1 MTKDLKNG
9 VPRSKVV
16 HLITTI
22 DIGGAEKQLALLSQ
36 LQSENG
42 SEVTIIPI
50 KDYGDTQK
58 VKFASNV
65 NIYHGV
71 KNRNIAFQII
81 SLIRYLRAVDPD
93 IIHAHLPRAELTA
106 AIIAKILRKYQLIC
120 TKHNAERFWNNQ
132 SKFISRQLSLFVER
146 QSAGTICIS
155 KSVRN
160 YLVDTTKELKNLE
173 KCHVIYYGY
182 SKVRSTHIVSEK
194 KPVEVNERLNQ
205 EKYSIVS
212 VARLVPQ
219 KNLEKLIYAMP
230 HLDSPKI
237 TLDIF
242 GHGELRGHLSGLI
255 KGLNLDNRVRLML
268 KTSKIQEIYDSH
280 DIFVLPSKYEGLG
293 LALLEAIDFHL
304 RVAVSRIEIFEE
316 ILGRDYPFFFN
327 EDSSQD
333 IADVIHKLALD
344 HTFNR
349 SIFAQTVLEKFD
361 PKKMYT
367 RVDEVYRASLQ
378 RK

>member
-1 MTKDLKNG
+1 MKKDLENG
-9 VPRSKVV
+9 VPRSKVI

-22 DIGGAEKQLALLSQ
+22 NIGGAENQLALLSQ

-42 SEVTIIPI
+42 SEVTIIPL
-50 KDYGDTQK
+50 KDCGDAQK
-58 VKFASNV
+58 VKFSSNV
-65 NIYHGV
+65 KIYRGV
-71 KNRNIAFQII
+71 TNRNVILQVI

-93 IIHAHLPRAELTA
+93 VIHAHLPRAEVFS
-106 AIIAKILRKYQLIC
+106 AIIVKILRRSQLIC
-120 TKHNAERFWNNQ
+120 TKHNAERFWHNQ
-132 SKFISRQLSLFVER
+132 SKFVSRQLSLFVER

-182 SKVRSTHIVSEK
+182 SKVRSTKKVSEK
-194 KPVEVNERLNQ
+194 KAFKINKRLDQ

-219 KNLEKLIYAMP
+219 KNLENLIYAMP

-237 TLDIF
+237 TLDIY
-242 GHGELRGHLSGLI
+242 GDGELRGHLSGLI
-255 KGLNLDNRVRLML
+255 KRLNLDNRVRLML
-268 KTSKIQEIYDSH
+268 KTSKIQEVYDSH
-280 DIFVLPSKYEGLG
+280 DMFVFPSKYEGLG
-293 LALLEAIDFHL
+293 LALLEAIDSHL
-304 RVAVSRIEIFEE
+304 RVAVSRIDIFEE

-333 IADVIHKLALD
+333 IANVIHKLALG

-349 SIFAQTVLEKFD
+349 LIFAQTILEKFD

>member
-1 MTKDLKNG
+1 
-9 VPRSKVV
+9 
-16 HLITTI
+16 
-22 DIGGAEKQLALLSQ
+22 
-36 LQSENG
+36 
-42 SEVTIIPI
+42 
-50 KDYGDTQK
+50 
-58 VKFASNV
+58 
-65 NIYHGV
+65 
-71 KNRNIAFQII
+71 
-81 SLIRYLRAVDPD
+81 
-93 IIHAHLPRAELTA
+93 
-106 AIIAKILRKYQLIC
+106 
-120 TKHNAERFWNNQ
+120 
-132 SKFISRQLSLFVER
+132 
-146 QSAGTICIS
+146 
-155 KSVRN
+155 
-160 YLVDTTKELKNLE
+160 
-173 KCHVIYYGY
+173 
-182 SKVRSTHIVSEK
+182 
-194 KPVEVNERLNQ
+194 
-205 EKYSIVS
+205 
-212 VARLVPQ
+212 
-219 KNLEKLIYAMP
+219 MP

-242 GHGELRGHLSGLI
+242 GNGELRGHLSGLI

-268 KTSKIQEIYDSH
+268 KTSKIQGIYDSH

-293 LALLEAIDFHL
+293 LALLEAIDFQL